1 MIENLILI
9 FTRNPELGK
18 VKTRLA
24 ASIGNENALEVYK
37 FLLNH
42 TQKTIRE
49 IDASKRV
56 LYAEDINTNDIWDN
70 EIYAKGI
77 QFGQDLGTRMR
88 NAFAEGFEED
98 YKKIVIIGTDLYD
111 LEASDIERAF
121 EKLDHHDVVIGPAED
136 GGYYLL
142 GLKSIPNGIFINKKW
157 STNTV
162 LSDTLTDIK
171 NLNYHLLKTKN
182 DIDTIEDIM
191 NIEEFKKYVLPR
203 S

>member
-1 MIENLILI
+1 MEEKLILI

-24 ASIGNENALEVYK
+24 ASIGDENALEVYK

-42 TQKTIRE
+42 TQKTIHH
-49 IDASKRV
+49 INATKRV
-56 LYAEDINTNDIWDN
+56 LYTDNINLDDIWDN
-70 EIYAKGI
+70 ELYDKTI

-88 NAFAEGFEED
+88 NAFADGFEQE
-98 YKKIVIIGTDLYD
+98 YHKIVIIGTDLYD
-111 LEASDIERAF
+111 LEADDIETAF
-121 EKLDHHDVVIGPAED
+121 QELDRHDVVIGPADD

-142 GLKSIPNGIFINKKW
+142 ALKDIPKGIFINKNW

-162 LSDTLTDIK
+162 LSDTLKDIK

-182 DIDTIEDIM
+182 DIDTIDDIK
-191 NIEEFKKYVLPR
+191 NIEVFRKYL
-203 S
+203 